1 MLKKTFPLL
10 CLIFTVI
17 LLVVPTI
24 SASAAGSGSVA
35 LSGPATIRS
44 GDTITITLKLTSSN
58 ITAGEASVK
67 YDPSQL
73 SLVSVTPYSQGGWS
87 LTPAH
92 SSGTVK
98 FGGYTTGEKWNG
110 TKPFMTIKFKVKNL
124 AENTPVTI
132 TTSHCVFS
140 DGSADATLPN
150 ASYSK
155 KISAPLSSNADLSAL
170 TVSNAVISPSFS
182 AGTTSYTANV
192 PFTVSKLQVAAKAAD
207 SRAKVAVKNPT
218 LTPDGT
224 TNVTITVTA
233 ENGAKKTYTV
243 NVHREKDPNY
253 VASGNNNLSGISVDG
268 FLLSPVFS
276 VDVTEY
282 VVWLPYETESVK
294 ISGKAAD
301 GKAKVQV
308 VGGDNLAAGQDNPA
322 KVICTAEN
330 GETKEYTVIVKRAA
344 AHDAAV
350 EKPALESQINDD
362 PDADPNTAGSENP
375 NKPVGRIP
383 WWWVIVAG
391 VAGIAIGQIPLIVS
405 KRKRKD

>member
-124 AENTPVTI
+124 ADNTPVTI

-140 DGSADATLPN
+140 DGSADATLPD

-155 KISAPLSSNADLSAL
+155 NISAPLSSNADLSAL

-182 AGTTSYTANV
+182 AGITSYTANV
-192 PFTVSKLQVAAKAAD
+192 PFTVSKLQVAAKSAD
-207 SRAKVAVKNPT
+207 GKAKVSINNPT

-243 NVHREKDPNY
+243 KVHREKDPNY

-276 VDVTEY
+276 ADVTEY

-308 VGGDNLAAGQDNPA
+308 VGGDNLAAGQDNPV

-330 GETKEYTVIVKRAA
+330 GDKKTYTVIVKRAV
-344 AHDAAV
+344 AHDGSVEELPDEPVKDEPVESQPDTDATPITEDGIAWWWLLVVGVGALAIGVVGGFFGKELV
-350 EKPALESQINDD
+350 EKKQ
-362 PDADPNTAGSENP
+362 
-375 NKPVGRIP
+375 
-383 WWWVIVAG
+383 
-391 VAGIAIGQIPLIVS
+391 
-405 KRKRKD
+405 